1 MKQPAG
7 RETEDSRAGRPGYR
21 QVLRTRNVARLIT
34 SAFFSR
40 LAAEMVTLSLVL
52 YTFQRFDSASLA
64 GFVAFLAFAPGFVVS
79 PVAGAFLD
87 RFGSVVAV
95 AVDLTL
101 STVLIG
107 VLALASPLG
116 FLSPSLLLVVAF
128 LYSLTSPLGMAG
140 VRALLPRLVPP
151 AALDR
156 ANALDTS
163 AFSMAEVLGP
173 LAAGALIGLAGG
185 SATLAVVSVFYLVS
199 VLVLVPLF
207 HTRFEYGPAGAS
219 SSIAREALRGIGYVV
234 RRRVLRGLALS
245 YSLYMVSWGIF
256 VVLTPALLAREFPG
270 GNSEA
275 LTGMIWAA
283 MGTAGMVGALVAGRV
298 RVSGREHLI
307 IGAGMAGVA
316 VAFTPGIAGAGTV
329 VLCVALFALGV
340 SGGPIDVS
348 VLTLR
353 QRRTDPSRL
362 GRVLAVSTSVNMSGL
377 PIGTAIGGFLVS
389 RSMELAFTVAA
400 ATMLLAAAFGY
411 FLLAKD

>member
-52 YTFQRFDSASLA
+52 YSFQRFGSASLA
-64 GFVAFLAFAPGFVVS
+64 GAVAFLAFAPGFVVS

-116 FLSPSLLLVVAF
+116 FLSPSLLLAVAF

-140 VRALLPRLVPP
+140 VRTLLPRLVPP
-151 AALDR
+151 DALDR

-173 LAAGALIGLAGG
+173 LAAGALVGLAGG
-185 SATLAVVSVFYLVS
+185 SAALAVVSALYLVS
-199 VLVLVPLF
+199 VLVLVPLLR
-207 HTRFEYGPAGAS
+207 TRFEYGPAGAS
-219 SSIAREALRGIGYVV
+219 SSIVREALRGIGYVV
-234 RRRVLRGLALS
+234 RQRVLRGLALS

-298 RVSGREHLI
+298 RVSGRERLI
-307 IGAGMAGVA
+307 IGVGMAVLA

-329 VLCVALFALGV
+329 ALCVALLALGA

-353 QRRTDPSRL
+353 QRGTDPSRL

-377 PIGTAIGGFLVS
+377 PIGTAVGGFLVS
-389 RSMELAFTVAA
+389 RSMELAFTVASV
-400 ATMLLAAAFGY
+400 TMLLAAAFGY
-411 FLLAKD
+411 FLLARD